1 MSPGHGE
8 RKGHH
13 TGLPAEGTVDYAKLA
28 PSLARA
34 YDTYVE
40 SGREGLA
47 DRVDKHDLA
56 GFETA
61 VRA

>member
-1 MSPGHGE
+1 M
-8 RKGHH
+8 
-13 TGLPAEGTVDYAKLA
+13 DYAKLA